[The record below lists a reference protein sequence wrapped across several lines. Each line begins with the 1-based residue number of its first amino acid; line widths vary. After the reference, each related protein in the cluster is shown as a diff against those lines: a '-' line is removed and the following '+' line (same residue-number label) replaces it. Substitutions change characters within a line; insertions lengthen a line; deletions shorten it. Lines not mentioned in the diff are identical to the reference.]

1 MLRRPAWLMAEGHVA
16 RALLSR
22 AVLFSV
28 AWWAVAEGRPVDWPF
43 MLVGVGGALFLSM
56 RLLPPGRWT
65 LLGIV
70 RFIPFFLVE
79 SARGGVD
86 VALRALGPGRRI
98 DPGWVEHEFQTDDP
112 NVQLVVANAL
122 SLMPGTL
129 CARLEDGRVVVH
141 ILDVHSGAAQFTP
154 ILEERA
160 SAMTARTTAESRRD
174 RSPAPDRPR

>member
-1 MLRRPAWLMAEGHVA
+1 MVMLRRPDWLMAEGHVV

-22 AVLFSV
+22 AALFTV

-43 MLVGVGGALFLSM
+43 MLVGVGGALLLSM

-65 LLGIV
+65 LLGVV
-70 RFIPFFLVE
+70 RFIPFFLAE
-79 SARGGVD
+79 SARGGLD
-86 VALRALGPGRRI
+86 VALRALGPGRRTA
-98 DPGWVEHEFQTDDP
+98 PGWMEHKFQTDDP
-112 NVQLVVANAL
+112 DVQLVVANAL

-141 ILDVHSGAAQFTP
+141 ILDVHSAAVRFVP

-160 SAMTARTTAESRRD
+160 SAMTARWGG
-174 RSPAPDRPR
+174 